1 MNRPAATATRRS
13 SLVAVSHGT
22 HDLAGQRAVQAL
34 VEEVRRVA
42 DVQVQQAFVDVQ
54 EPRASA
60 LLGRPTDENQY
71 SVLVPLLISRGVHVD
86 HDLAEAAALRPE
98 TRVAEALGPHKLLAQ
113 VIEHRLVQAGW
124 LPGEPVILACAGTRL
139 GHGTQDCHQAA
150 TLLAEMLGV
159 PVSAAF
165 IAAAEPTLDQAVAAA
180 RSADGQHRVV
190 VASYLLA
197 PGYFQS
203 LAERCGADLVSGPL
217 LAADG
222 PVPGEL
228 VDLVL
233 QRFAAAR
240 A

>member
-1 MNRPAATATRRS
+1 MSRGTSTATAS
-13 SLVAVSHGT
+13 CALIAVSHGT
-22 HDLAGQRAVQAL
+22 NDQAGKRAVSAL
-34 VEEVRRVA
+34 INEVRRLT
-42 DVQVQQAFVDVQ
+42 DVDVYQAFVDVQ

-60 LLGRPTDENQY
+60 LLRGLSDENQS
-71 SVLVPLLISRGVHVD
+71 SVLVPLLISRGVHVTE
-86 HDLAEAAALRPE
+86 DLTEAAALRPA
-98 TRVAEALGPHKLLAQ
+98 TRVAAALGPHKSLAQ

-124 LPGEPVILACAGTRL
+124 LPGEPVILAGAGTRL
-139 GHGTQDCHQAA
+139 RQGTQDCHQAA
-150 TLLAEMLGV
+150 ALLADRLGV
-159 PVSAAF
+159 AVSVAF
-165 IAAAEPTLDQAVAAA
+165 VAAAEPALEQAVAAA
-180 RSADGQHRVV
+180 RAAAPHHRVV

-203 LAERCGADLVSGPL
+203 LIERCGTDLVSGAL
-217 LAADG
+217 LETDG